1 MSNPEVTVDKQTKI
15 VLFYFVYVKFEWSV
29 FYHDF
34 VGKTEKHEFRSCM
47 VAVVRKME
55 ARVFN
60 LWTFCEFICF
70 FHRTISL
77 SCGTGQAWASLLVC

>member
-1 MSNPEVTVDKQTKI
+1 MGDELNWILDLTTGYFYISLDELVLSNPEVTVDKQTKI

-60 LWTFCEFICF
+60 L
-70 FHRTISL
+70 
-77 SCGTGQAWASLLVC
+77 